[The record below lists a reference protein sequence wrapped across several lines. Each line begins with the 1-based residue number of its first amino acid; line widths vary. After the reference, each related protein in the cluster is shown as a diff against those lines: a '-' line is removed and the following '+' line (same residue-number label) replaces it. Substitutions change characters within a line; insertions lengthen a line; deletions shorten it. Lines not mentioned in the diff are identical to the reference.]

1 MVGLDGRADAE
12 ADACAV
18 GCAAADDGPAAGV
31 VAGADAGV
39 PVGVGP
45 GRDTGGDADD
55 AGCKAGDAECGIA
68 SAVPARIASGLGPIS
83 CRLAAYRAGQPPEVP
98 SAEAMPDRLLP
109 GCTRYVPVPAVLVIV
124 PAGP

>member
-1 MVGLDGRADAE
+1 MFASAAAGRAAPRRRAIARTGSVKNAVAMRSPAATRTISSHRGRPPTVSIGADRGCRRPVVGLDGRADAE

-55 AGCKAGDAECGIA
+55 AGCKAGDAEG
-68 SAVPARIASGLGPIS
+68 
-83 CRLAAYRAGQPPEVP
+83 
-98 SAEAMPDRLLP
+98 
-109 GCTRYVPVPAVLVIV
+109 
-124 PAGP
+124 

>member
-1 MVGLDGRADAE
+1 MPKLTPVPS
-12 ADACAV
+12 
-18 GCAAADDGPAAGV
+18 AAPLPMTVPAGV

-83 CRLAAYRAGQPPEVP
+83 CRLAAYSAGQPPEVP
-98 SAEAMPDRLLP
+98 SAAAMPDRVSP
-109 GCTRYVPVPAVLVIV
+109 TPTV
-124 PAGP
+124 